1 MLFEGAYAV
10 CCPGLAQYNVM
21 PDGRRFLM
29 IKDSDQESFT
39 ELRVVKNWG
48 ALAH

>member
-1 MLFEGAYAV
+1 
-10 CCPGLAQYNVM
+10 M